1 MSFATT
7 RDNVRL
13 HYEEAGSGTPIVFVH
28 EFAGD
33 WRAWEPQMRYFARRY
48 RCVTFSFRGYHPSDV
63 PPEKSSYGYER
74 FRDDVIAVMDH
85 LKIDKA
91 HICGLSMGGYATLNV
106 GMTYP
111 QRALSLTMAGTGSGS
126 ERGVLEEFR
135 KASEAT
141 ATEYDKVGAEGVAK
155 TYGMG
160 PARIPFEV
168 KDPRGYKE
176 FYDQFASHAPRAPPT
191 RCAAIRRPAA
201 VYEFEAEIKKIALP
215 TLIVCGDEDD
225 ACIEPSV
232 YLKKHIATS
241 GPRDLPEERPHGEHR
256 GARAVQPD
264 ARRFS
269 RTWTRAWGKRDPARS
284 AGEDVTTVAHRAVAF
299 VQHHLD
305 SIVEQPPAF
314 SRALCARVLAKS
326 APKTERARGTPGP
339 QRTAGLIASRRSG
352 GAMLF
357 DEAPLGLS

>member
-13 HYEEAGSGTPIVFVH
+13 HYEEVGTGTPIVFVH

-63 PPEKSSYGYER
+63 PPEKSSYGYEK

-85 LKIDKA
+85 LRIDKA

-135 KASEAT
+135 KSSEAT
-141 ATEYDKVGAEGVAK
+141 AAEYEMVGSEGVAK

-160 PARIPFEV
+160 PARIPFEM
-168 KDPRGYKE
+168 KDPRGYRE
-176 FYDQFASHAPRAPPT
+176 FYDQFASHSARGAANTLRGYQGGRPP
-191 RCAAIRRPAA
+191 
-201 VYEFEAEIKKIALP
+201 VYAFEDEIKKITLP
-215 TLIVCGDEDD
+215 TLTTPLLAMLVSPDVEKVAVPSGTVGVGPQF
-225 ACIEPSV
+225 APSV
-232 YLKKHIATS
+232 HSLVPPIQVPSTACAATMPS
-241 GPRDLPEERPHGEHR
+241 
-256 GARAVQPD
+256 AV
-264 ARRFS
+264 
-269 RTWTRAWGKRDPARS
+269 
-284 AGEDVTTVAHRAVAF
+284 V
-299 VQHHLD
+299 
-305 SIVEQPPAF
+305 
-314 SRALCARVLAKS
+314 
-326 APKTERARGTPGP
+326 
-339 QRTAGLIASRRSG
+339 ASRVAS
-352 GAMLF
+352 
-357 DEAPLGLS
+357 E

>member
-1 MSFATT
+1 MPFAAS

-13 HYEEAGSGTPIVFVH
+13 HYEEVGSGTPIVFVH

-63 PPEKSSYGYER
+63 PPEKSSYTHEK

-135 KASEAT
+135 KSSEAT
-141 ATEYDKVGAEGVAK
+141 ASEYDKVGSEGVAR

-168 KDPRGYKE
+168 KDPRGYRE
-176 FYDQFASHAPRAPPT
+176 FYDQFASHSARGAANTLRGYQGGRPP
-191 RCAAIRRPAA
+191 
-201 VYEFEAEIKKIALP
+201 VYAFEAEIRKITLP
-215 TLIVCGDEDD
+215 TLIICGDEDD
-225 ACIEPSV
+225 ACIEPSI
-232 YLKKHIATS
+232 YLKRMIATS
-241 GPRDLPEERPHGEHR
+241 GLAMFPKSGHTVNIEEPALFNQTLGDFL
-256 GARAVQPD
+256 AQVD
-264 ARRFS
+264 CRRWS
-269 RTWTRAWGKRDPARS
+269 ARDPRS
-284 AGEDVTTVAHRAVAF
+284 VRAG
-299 VQHHLD
+299 
-305 SIVEQPPAF
+305 
-314 SRALCARVLAKS
+314 K
-326 APKTERARGTPGP
+326 K
-339 QRTAGLIASRRSG
+339 
-352 GAMLF
+352 
-357 DEAPLGLS
+357 

>member
-1 MSFATT
+1 MPFATT

-13 HYEEAGSGTPIVFVH
+13 HYEEVGSGTPLLFVH

-63 PPEKSSYGYER
+63 PPERSSYGYEK

-135 KASEAT
+135 NAAEAT
-141 ATEYDKVGAEGVAK
+141 AKEYDAKGSEGVAK

-160 PARIPFEV
+160 PSRIPFEV
-168 KDPRGYKE
+168 KDPRGYRE
-176 FYDQFASHAPRAPPT
+176 FYDQFASHSAKGAANTLRGYQSGRPPIT
-191 RCAAIRRPAA
+191 
-201 VYEFEAEIKKIALP
+201 EFEADIRKITLP
-215 TLIVCGDEDD
+215 SLIICGDEDD
-225 ACIEPSV
+225 ACIEPSI
-232 YLKKHIATS
+232 YLKRTIATS
-241 GPRDLPEERPHGEHR
+241 GLAMFAKSGHTVNIEEPALFNQTLGDFLAQVDAGRW
-256 GARAVQPD
+256 GARDKRSV
-264 ARRFS
+264 
-269 RTWTRAWGKRDPARS
+269 RA
-284 AGEDVTTVAHRAVAF
+284 
-299 VQHHLD
+299 
-305 SIVEQPPAF
+305 
-314 SRALCARVLAKS
+314 AK
-326 APKTERARGTPGP
+326 KG
-339 QRTAGLIASRRSG
+339 
-352 GAMLF
+352 
-357 DEAPLGLS
+357 